1 MILESAVTF
10 FFRIQKCTA
19 VIIYRVGSFQQ
30 TAPYVAIVQQ
40 ENTTELLLAMDAK
53 DFSGGVFERST
64 LTVVG
69 SLGTARWT
77 RTSGTSA
84 ATAA

>member
-1 MILESAVTF
+1 MILESTVTF

-19 VIIYRVGSFQQ
+19 VIIYKVGSFRQ

-40 ENTTELLLAMDAK
+40 ENTTELLLAMAAK
-53 DFSGGVFERST
+53 DFSEGVFERST

>member
-1 MILESAVTF
+1 MILESIVAF
-10 FFRIQKCTA
+10 FFRTQKFTA
-19 VIIYRVGSFQQ
+19 IIICKVGSFQQ
-30 TAPYVAIVQQ
+30 TAPYAAIVQQ
-40 ENTTELLLAMDAK
+40 ENTTELLLAMAAK

>member
-1 MILESAVTF
+1 MILESIVTF

>member
-1 MILESAVTF
+1 MILEGTVTF

-30 TAPYVAIVQQ
+30 IAPYVAIVQQ

>member
-1 MILESAVTF
+1 MILESTVTF

-69 SLGTARWT
+69 SLGTARRT

>member
-1 MILESAVTF
+1 MILESTVTF

-53 DFSGGVFERST
+53 DFSGGVSERST